1 MPVLLLIF
9 ILFLPFLGT
18 MLGGFLLLWKK
29 ESFHPTSAVYLNAS
43 AGGIMFASA
52 IWSLLLPSLENSTFS
67 PAWLPAIGGFL
78 FGGILLALLEKLLK
92 KSNEKEGNMLMLAVT
107 LHNFPEGMAVGVAL
121 SSFLHGTSTLSA
133 VFLLT
138 LGIAIQNIP
147 EGSIIYAPM
156 RSRGKSRCMA
166 LADTLLSGIV
176 EPIGALLALLL
187 TSFFQ
192 PLLPFILAFAA
203 GAMIFVVAN
212 EMMPEGKN
220 VRHSSLPAIVF
231 MFSFSLMLLLD
242 VALG

>member
-29 ESFHPTSAVYLNAS
+29 ETFHQNSTIYLNAS

-52 IWSLLLPSLENSTFS
+52 IWSLLLPSLESSTFS
-67 PAWLPAIGGFL
+67 PSWLPAISGFLSGGF
-78 FGGILLALLEKLLK
+78 LLALLEKLLK
-92 KSNEKEGNMLMLAVT
+92 KSNEKNAGMLMLAVT

-121 SSFLHGTSTLSA
+121 SGLLHGTATLSS

-176 EPIGALLALLL
+176 EPLGALLALLL
-187 TSFFQ
+187 TSFFL
-192 PLLPFILAFAA
+192 PLLPFILSFAA

-220 VRHSSLPAIVF
+220 AHPSSLPALVF